1 MSERPS
7 DAELVTRAR
16 AGQVE
21 AFGEL
26 YLRYFDAIFRY
37 LRTRLSEAQ
46 DAEDMTET
54 VFLRAFQ
61 SLPNYRERGWPFSAF
76 LYQVAR
82 NALTDHYRQRRPE
95 TELSQAEQSGTPAR
109 ALDEDLARME
119 QIVSLHRAMAE
130 LPADYQE
137 VIRLRVL
144 LSLPTET
151 TAQWMARSEGAV
163 RVLLHRALETL
174 RKRVAERGERLDG

>member
-1 MSERPS
+1 MSEKAS
-7 DAELVTRAR
+7 DADLVARAR
-16 AGQVE
+16 AGQAE

-26 YLRYFDAIFRY
+26 YLRYFDPIFRY
-37 LRTRLSEAQ
+37 LRTRLPEAQ

-54 VFLRAFQ
+54 VFLRAYQ
-61 SLPNYRERGWPFSAF
+61 ALPSYRERGWPFSAF

-82 NALTDHYRQRRPE
+82 NALTDHYRQQRHEAELEAVE
-95 TELSQAEQSGTPAR
+95 TSGTPVR

-119 QIVSLHRAMAE
+119 QVASLQRMMAE
-130 LPADYQE
+130 LPPDYQE

-163 RVLLHRALETL
+163 RVLLHRALESL
-174 RKRVAERGERLDG
+174 RKRMAERGAQLDD

>member
-82 NALTDHYRQRRPE
+82 NALTDHYRQRRAE

-109 ALDEDLARME
+109 A
-119 QIVSLHRAMAE
+119 
-130 LPADYQE
+130 P
-137 VIRLRVL
+137 
-144 LSLPTET
+144 
-151 TAQWMARSEGAV
+151 
-163 RVLLHRALETL
+163 
-174 RKRVAERGERLDG
+174 

>member
-54 VFLRAFQ
+54 GFLRAFQ

-82 NALTDHYRQRRPE
+82 NALTDHYRRHKPE
-95 TELSQAEQSGTPAR
+95 TELKEAEKASTPVR
-109 ALDEDLARME
+109 ALDDNLARME
-119 QIVSLHRAMAE
+119 QNVSL
-130 LPADYQE
+130 D
-137 VIRLRVL
+137 
-144 LSLPTET
+144 
-151 TAQWMARSEGAV
+151 
-163 RVLLHRALETL
+163 
-174 RKRVAERGERLDG
+174 RGV